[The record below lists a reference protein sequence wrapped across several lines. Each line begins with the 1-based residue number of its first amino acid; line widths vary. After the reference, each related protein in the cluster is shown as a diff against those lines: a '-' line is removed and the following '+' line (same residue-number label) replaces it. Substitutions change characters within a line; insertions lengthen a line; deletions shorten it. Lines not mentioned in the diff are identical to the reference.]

1 MSEQRTHFVTGAAGF
16 IASSL
21 TDRLLAM
28 GERVVA
34 YDNFSTG
41 QESFLED
48 AQKSPNFR
56 LVRGDLLD
64 PFLLTASMAGCDRV
78 WHLAANA
85 DIRFGLKNPRIDME
99 QNTIATANVLE
110 AMRVNNISE
119 ILFSSSSA
127 VYGDAATFPTP
138 EDAPFPV
145 QISLYGASKLAGEGL
160 ISSYCEGFGFRGVAF
175 RFVSLLGERY
185 PHGHVFDFIK
195 KLRAD
200 PTRLE
205 ILGDG
210 NQRKSYMY
218 IQDCLDAMFLA
229 ADNLPEK
236 FEVYNLGADEY
247 CLVRDSATWI
257 CEKLNLSPRFDFTG
271 GDRGWIG
278 DSPFI
283 WLDTQRIRKLGWDP
297 KLNIRQAVE
306 RTVDYLVSNPWL
318 MESR

>member
-1 MSEQRTHFVTGAAGF
+1 MTTQRTNFVTGAAGF
-16 IASSL
+16 IASNL
-21 TDRLLAM
+21 TDRLLAK
-28 GERVVA
+28 GERVIG
-34 YDNFSTG
+34 YDNFCTG
-41 QESFLED
+41 QEAFLEK
-48 AQKSPNFR
+48 AQQSENFR

-85 DIRFGLKNPRIDME
+85 DIRFGLKNPRVDME

-160 ISSYCEGFGFRGVAF
+160 ISSYCEGFGFHGVAF

-229 ADNLPEK
+229 ADNMPEK

-247 CLVRDSATWI
+247 CLVRDSASWI
-257 CEKLNLSPRFDFTG
+257 CERLNLSPKFEFTG
-271 GDRGWIG
+271 GQRGWVG

-283 WLDTQRIRKLGWDP
+283 WLDTQKIRKLGWDP
-297 KLNIRQAVE
+297 KLNIRQSVE
-306 RTVDYLVSNPWL
+306 NTVDYLVGNPWL
-318 MESR
+318 LESR